1 MSTSYI
7 ASKTAADNGAEFT
20 LAPGASRTFFTVPA
34 IGAGDFLT
42 LQIKESN
49 GGTFITVG
57 TLVSSRVG
65 NSGVVTARGAGDSI
79 FRVNKT
85 DTSVATQVFFD

>member
-20 LAPGASRTFFTVPA
+20 LASGASRTFFTVPS
-34 IGAGDFLT
+34 IGPLESLT

-49 GGTFITVG
+49 GGTFVDVG
-57 TLVSSRVG
+57 TLVSGKVG
-65 NSGVVTARGAGDSI
+65 NTGVVTARGAGDSI
-79 FRVNKT
+79 FRVNKSA
-85 DTSVATQVFFD
+85 TSVATQVFFD

>member
-7 ASKTAADNGAEFT
+7 ASKTAADEGDEFT
-20 LAPGASRTFFTVPA
+20 LSTGSSRTFFTVPP
-34 IGAGDFLT
+34 IGVGEGLT

-49 GGTFITVG
+49 GGTFVTVG
-57 TLVSSRVG
+57 TLVSSKVG
-65 NSGVVTARGAGDSI
+65 NTGVVTARGAGDST

-85 DTSVATQVFFD
+85 DTSLATQVFFD

>member
-20 LAPGASRTFFTVPA
+20 LSTGSSRTFFTVPA
-34 IGAGDFLT
+34 IGSLESLT

-49 GGTFITVG
+49 GGSFVDVG
-57 TLVSSRVG
+57 TLVSGKLG
-65 NSGVVTARGAGDSI
+65 NTGVVTARGEGDSI
-79 FRVNKT
+79 FRVNKSA
-85 DTSVATQVFFD
+85 TSVATQVFFD